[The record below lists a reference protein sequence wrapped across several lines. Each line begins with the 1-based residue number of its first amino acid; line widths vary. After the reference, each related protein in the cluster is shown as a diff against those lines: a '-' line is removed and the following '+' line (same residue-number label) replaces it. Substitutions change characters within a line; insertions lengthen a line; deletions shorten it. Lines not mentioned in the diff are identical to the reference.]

1 MVLVDNGGRH
11 LLLHLGVLLYIPEE
25 SADRQRRILYVYL
38 CLSADLFCSSVNA
51 IEASEIEIGR
61 PPRQNRVAEAVAIL
75 SKRAFVYNS
84 SLVVPGLGKSGAL
97 DRRRYLLAGRILS
110 DEIDIID

>member
-11 LLLHLGVLLYIPEE
+11 LHLGVLLYIPEE

-51 IEASEIEIGR
+51 IEASEIEIER
-61 PPRQNRVAEAVAIL
+61 PPRQNRVAAEAVAIL

-97 DRRRYLLAGRILS
+97 DWRRYLLAGRILS
-110 DEIDIID
+110 EEIDIID